1 MSHASMRK
9 NQSPQLTLKE
19 YKLFICNILQ
29 LIRRVSGCT
38 GSGIRNT
45 AAIAVLAFLACS
57 CVKQNTPVEPGEDET
72 GRTTGTG
79 SNTAPGIDTSTPNT
93 ASNGSNEAENP
104 AESCESYLKKITP
117 IYESIPEDLRAL
129 KPAAADQLAVNIEK
143 AIVDCEKYLSNCAY
157 GPISTELRF
166 YQSKFL
172 QLISSRVRTQVIN
185 DMSKDGAKFT
195 TEDLDRKMAPF
206 YKRVIGH
213 ASMAVDGL
221 KNSSELKPSAIEICA
236 WAHTSLKEPRKA
248 RDDYLNYLKIYPNS
262 PRITVLTAALGRV
275 LSDLGE
281 YDTGIKLV
289 EEKMATEQARKS
301 PDFPTLGETRWK
313 LYEAK
318 GDISGLLRSAESV
331 LQDYPARTK
340 SDQYPLKTKEAYSRY
355 LAFNGFRKGYSL
367 MALGRIDEARDAFD
381 SHVKEINKL
390 QAALEKRG
398 HALKPAIN
406 IYRQR
411 SENALGFI
419 KETALRPAPADFELG
434 EMWVTQKRTRLQ
446 NSTGKVVGL
455 IFRGAEDTRSAT
467 FLADIGE
474 FAEARDEM
482 EMVAVHFFKS
492 AKNIDEQLESLRQE
506 LAGTGYTGAAGF
518 DPDLTGRKLFR
529 SWGVFVGSATFLIID
544 KQGRPVWFQQ
554 DPRTRD
560 TNLVKS
566 ILLRVAESE

>member
-1 MSHASMRK
+1 MFIY
-9 NQSPQLTLKE
+9 NTLN
-19 YKLFICNILQ
+19 LS
-29 LIRRVSGCT
+29 RRVSDCA

-45 AAIAVLAFLACS
+45 AATAILTLLVCS
-57 CVKQNTPVEPGEDET
+57 CVKQNTPVEPKEDEI
-72 GRTTGTG
+72 GRATEAGG
-79 SNTAPGIDTSTPNT
+79 NAAPGIDTSTPNT
-93 ASNGSNEAENP
+93 ASTGSNEPADP

-117 IYESIPEDLRAL
+117 IYQSIPEDLRAL
-129 KPAAADQLAVNIEK
+129 KPAQADQLAANIEK

-157 GPISTELRF
+157 GPISTKLRF

-172 QLISSRVRTQVIN
+172 QLISSRIRTQVIN
-185 DMSKDGAKFT
+185 DMSEGGAKFT

-206 YKRVIGH
+206 YNRVIGH

-236 WAHTSLKEPRKA
+236 WAHTNLKEPRKA
-248 RDDYLNYLKIYPNS
+248 RDDYLNYLKTYPNN

-275 LSDLGE
+275 LSDLEE
-281 YDTGIKLV
+281 YDTGVKLV
-289 EEKMATEQARKS
+289 EEKMATAQAQKS

-318 GDISGLLRSAESV
+318 GDIAGLLRSAESV
-331 LQDYPARTK
+331 LHDYPERTR
-340 SDQYPLKTKEAYSRY
+340 SSQYSFKTREAYSRY

-367 MALGRIDEARDAFD
+367 MALGRMDEARDAFD
-381 SHVKEINKL
+381 SHVTEINKL

-419 KETALRPAPADFELG
+419 KKIALRPAPADFELG
-434 EMWVTQKRTRLQ
+434 EMWVTRKRTRLKE
-446 NSTGKVVGL
+446 STGKVVGL

-467 FLADIGE
+467 FLANIGE
-474 FAEARDEM
+474 FSEANDDM

-566 ILLRVAESE
+566 ILLRVVESE

>member
-1 MSHASMRK
+1 MFIY
-9 NQSPQLTLKE
+9 NTLN
-19 YKLFICNILQ
+19 LS
-29 LIRRVSGCT
+29 RRVSDCA

-45 AAIAVLAFLACS
+45 AATAILTLLVCS
-57 CVKQNTPVEPGEDET
+57 CVKQNTPVEPKEDEI
-72 GRTTGTG
+72 GRATEAGG
-79 SNTAPGIDTSTPNT
+79 NAAPGIDTSTPNT
-93 ASNGSNEAENP
+93 ASTGSKEPAAP

-117 IYESIPEDLRAL
+117 IYQSIPEDLRAL
-129 KPAAADQLAVNIEK
+129 KPAQADQLAANIEK

-157 GPISTELRF
+157 GPISTKLRF

-172 QLISSRVRTQVIN
+172 QLISSRIRTQVIN

-206 YKRVIGH
+206 YNRVIGH

-236 WAHTSLKEPRKA
+236 WAHTNLKEPRKA
-248 RDDYLNYLKIYPNS
+248 RDDYLNYLKTYPNN

-275 LSDLGE
+275 LSDLEE
-281 YDTGIKLV
+281 YDTGVKLV
-289 EEKMATEQARKS
+289 EEKMATAQAQKS

-318 GDISGLLRSAESV
+318 GDIAGLLRSAESV
-331 LQDYPARTK
+331 LQDYPERTR
-340 SDQYPLKTKEAYSRY
+340 SSQYSFKTREAYSRY

-367 MALGRIDEARDAFD
+367 MALGRMDEARDAFD
-381 SHVKEINKL
+381 SHVTEINKL

-419 KETALRPAPADFELG
+419 KKIALLPAPADFELG
-434 EMWVTQKRTRLQ
+434 EMWVTQKRTRLKE
-446 NSTGKVVGL
+446 STGKVVGL

-467 FLADIGE
+467 FLANIGE
-474 FAEARDEM
+474 FSEANDDM

-506 LAGTGYTGAAGF
+506 LAGTGYAGAAGF

-566 ILLRVAESE
+566 ILLRVVESE

>member
-1 MSHASMRK
+1 MGQVGKKPESSAYIES
-9 NQSPQLTLKE
+9 
-19 YKLFICNILQ
+19 YKLFINNTLKIF
-29 LIRRVSGCT
+29 IRVSGCV
-38 GSGIRNT
+38 GSRIRNM
-45 AAIAVLAFLACS
+45 AALAFLTLLACS
-57 CVKQNTPVEPGEDET
+57 CVEQNTPVEPKEDEIGRATAT
-72 GRTTGTG
+72 GG
-79 SNTAPGIDTSTPNT
+79 NAAPGIDTSTPNT
-93 ASNGSNEAENP
+93 VSNESKEPDDP

-117 IYESIPEDLRAL
+117 IYQSIPPDLRAL
-129 KPAAADQLAVNIEK
+129 KPAEADQLANNIEK

-221 KNSSELKPSAIEICA
+221 KNSSELKPFAIEICA

-248 RDDYLNYLKIYPNS
+248 RDDYLNYLKTYPNS
-262 PRITVLTAALGRV
+262 PRITVLTAALGRI
-275 LSDLGE
+275 LSDLEE
-281 YDTGIKLV
+281 YDTGVKMV
-289 EEKMATEQARKS
+289 EEKMATAQAQKS

-318 GDISGLLRSAESV
+318 GDIEGLLRSAESV
-331 LQDYPARTK
+331 LQDYPARTR
-340 SDQYPLKTKEAYSRY
+340 SDQYSLKTKEAYSRY

-367 MALGRIDEARDAFD
+367 MALGRLDEARDAFD
-381 SHVKEINKL
+381 SHVTEINKL

-419 KETALRPAPADFELG
+419 QKIALRPAPADFELG
-434 EMWVTQKRTRLQ
+434 EMWVTQKRTRLKE
-446 NSTGKVVGL
+446 STGKVVGL

-474 FAEARDEM
+474 FAEASDEM

-566 ILLRVAESE
+566 ILLRVVESE

>member
-1 MSHASMRK
+1 MGQVGKKPESSAYIES
-9 NQSPQLTLKE
+9 
-19 YKLFICNILQ
+19 YKLFINNTLKIF
-29 LIRRVSGCT
+29 IRVSGCV
-38 GSGIRNT
+38 GSRIRNM
-45 AAIAVLAFLACS
+45 AALAFLTLLACS
-57 CVKQNTPVEPGEDET
+57 CVEQNTPVEPKEDEIGRATAT
-72 GRTTGTG
+72 GG
-79 SNTAPGIDTSTPNT
+79 NAAPGIDTSTPNT
-93 ASNGSNEAENP
+93 VSNESKEPDDP

-117 IYESIPEDLRAL
+117 IYQSIPPDLRAL
-129 KPAAADQLAVNIEK
+129 KPAEADQLANNIEK
-143 AIVDCEKYLSNCAY
+143 AIVDCEKYLSDCAS

-221 KNSSELKPSAIEICA
+221 KNSSELKPFAIEICA

-248 RDDYLNYLKIYPNS
+248 RDDYLNYLKTYPNS
-262 PRITVLTAALGRV
+262 PRITVLTAALGRI
-275 LSDLGE
+275 LSDLEE
-281 YDTGIKLV
+281 YDTGVKMV
-289 EEKMATEQARKS
+289 EEKMATAQAQKS

-318 GDISGLLRSAESV
+318 GDIEGLLRSAESV
-331 LQDYPARTK
+331 LQDYPARTR
-340 SDQYPLKTKEAYSRY
+340 SDQYSLKTKEAYSRY

-367 MALGRIDEARDAFD
+367 MALGRLDEARDAFD
-381 SHVKEINKL
+381 SHVTEINKL

-419 KETALRPAPADFELG
+419 QKIALRPAPADFELG
-434 EMWVTQKRTRLQ
+434 EMWVTQKRTRLKE
-446 NSTGKVVGL
+446 STGKVVGL

-474 FAEARDEM
+474 FAEASDEM

-566 ILLRVAESE
+566 ILLRVVESE